1 MTMTRPTF
9 LRPLASGI
17 LGITLMLPGFFF
29 ILTLL
34 ARLCFGAKTPYY
46 YFAPSFLQSPFDLFA
61 LHKAQCIIGCLLI
74 AAACNVFVVLRFRIE
89 KGPIGLQIAVSHR
102 RSWLNTAVAL
112 QSTLLLLL
120 LTIYTFIQHLRY

>member
-1 MTMTRPTF
+1 MTRPTF

-17 LGITLMLPGFFF
+17 LGITLMLPGVLF

-61 LHKAQCIIGCLLI
+61 FHKAQFIIGSLVV
-74 AAACNVFVVLRFRIE
+74 AAICNALAILQFRLVQ
-89 KGPIGLQIAVSHR
+89 GPRGPEVEVSR
-102 RSWLNTAVAL
+102 RRYWLNAAVAL

>member
-1 MTMTRPTF
+1 MTRPTF

-17 LGITLMLPGFFF
+17 LGITLMLPGVFF

-46 YFAPSFLQSPFDLFA
+46 FFAPSFLQSPFDLFA
-61 LHKAQCIIGCLLI
+61 FHKAQFIIGSLVV
-74 AAACNVFVVLRFRIE
+74 AAICNALAILRFRLVQ
-89 KGPIGLQIAVSHR
+89 GPQGPEVEVSR
-102 RSWLNTAVAL
+102 RRYWLNTAVAL

-120 LTIYTFIQHLRY
+120 LIIYTFIQHLRY

>member
-1 MTMTRPTF
+1 MTRPTF

-17 LGITLMLPGFFF
+17 LGITLMLPGVLF

-61 LHKAQCIIGCLLI
+61 FHKAQFIIGSLVV
-74 AAACNVFVVLRFRIE
+74 AAICNALAILQFRLVQ
-89 KGPIGLQIAVSHR
+89 GPRGPEVEVSR
-102 RSWLNTAVAL
+102 RRYWLNTAVAL

>member
-1 MTMTRPTF
+1 MTRTTF

-17 LGITLMLPGFFF
+17 LGITLMLPGLFF

-34 ARLCFGAKTPYY
+34 ARLCLGAKTPYY
-46 YFAPSFLQSPFDLFA
+46 FFAPSFLQSPFDLFA
-61 LHKAQCIIGCLLI
+61 FHKAQFIIGSLLV
-74 AAACNVFVVLRFRIE
+74 AAICNALAILQFRLVQ
-89 KGPIGLQIAVSHR
+89 GPHGPEVEVSR
-102 RSWLNTAVAL
+102 RRYWLNTAVAL

>member
-1 MTMTRPTF
+1 MTRPTF

-17 LGITLMLPGFFF
+17 LGITLMLPGLFF

-46 YFAPSFLQSPFDLFA
+46 FFAPSFLQSPFDLFA
-61 LHKAQCIIGCLLI
+61 FHKAQFIIGSLVV
-74 AAACNVFVVLRFRIE
+74 AAICNALAILRFRLVQ
-89 KGPIGLQIAVSHR
+89 GPQGPEVEVSR
-102 RSWLNTAVAL
+102 RRYWLNTAVAL

-120 LTIYTFIQHLRY
+120 LIIYTFIQHLRY

>member
-1 MTMTRPTF
+1 MTRTTF

-17 LGITLMLPGFFF
+17 LGITLMLPGFLF

-34 ARLCFGAKTPYY
+34 ARLCFGTKTPYY
-46 YFAPSFLQSPFDLFA
+46 FFAPSFLQSPFDLFA
-61 LHKAQCIIGCLLI
+61 FHKAQFIIGSLI
-74 AAACNVFVVLRFRIE
+74 VAAICNALAILQVRLVRGSH
-89 KGPIGLQIAVSHR
+89 GPEVEVSR
-102 RSWLNTAVAL
+102 RRYWLNTAVAL